1 MGPIGCPETSVNTYQ
16 SALCDNP
23 EERRSHLHRGGSDIS
38 HTLPLLPCAIPW
50 LRDEIHFEQ
59 FQNLLLH
66 RTARNVPIFFISIP
80 FFQELALPLKSL
92 YVFQLQN
99 YYTDRSYSNVVYCHT
114 LYDCGQKQ
122 AYVFSVSHMQI
133 NISYKIVDYLFYAPN
148 FSTKD
153 HLFLKDVKFY

>member
-1 MGPIGCPETSVNTYQ
+1 MVEETEVHFQ
-16 SALCDNP
+16 QFKNP
-23 EERRSHLHRGGSDIS
+23 
-38 HTLPLLPCAIPW
+38 
-50 LRDEIHFEQ
+50 
-59 FQNLLLH
+59 LLH
-66 RTARNVPIFFISIP
+66 RTARNVLIFYRP
-80 FFQELALPLKSL
+80 TFFQELALRLKSF

-99 YYTDRSYSNVVYCHT
+99 YYTDISYSNGVYCHT

-122 AYVFSVSHMQI
+122 VYVFSVSHMQI